1 MQFSIKI
8 PSETHREEGHTK
20 REIDKGS
27 ARERQ
32 SEREREGKH
41 GAAKNW

>member
-8 PSETHREEGHTK
+8 PSETQREEAQTK

-32 SEREREGKH
+32 SERERRQTRRS
-41 GAAKNW
+41 